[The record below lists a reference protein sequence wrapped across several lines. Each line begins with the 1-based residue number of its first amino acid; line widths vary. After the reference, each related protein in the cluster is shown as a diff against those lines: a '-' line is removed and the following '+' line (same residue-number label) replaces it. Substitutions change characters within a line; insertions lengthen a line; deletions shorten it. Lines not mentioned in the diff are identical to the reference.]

1 MDSKGFYGG
10 AKGGSEE
17 KYKIDLKCSW
27 KDQEKYSGIL
37 HVAEAKAPEFTETQ
51 RTLLVSLAEGGC
63 ETCLANGRSGE
74 EKNADGKAWKLG
86 FENSSLQL
94 RVFSSESKNSKL
106 HLHKAICIFPDI
118 SPDDLCDFIH
128 NIKHRLTWDRNVVGL
143 TAITVDDQSYTKGDG
158 KRQHKWFHMLRSTTK
173 NVGPIS
179 GREFIDAC
187 LLMHLDNGSI
197 VCASTGLTPEQIFDK
212 FPISKDRIRGIN
224 ERGSGW
230 LFEKC
235 GVSGNDCKLTY
246 TIQCDLKGWFT
257 PMLINAAIGGSFT
270 AFFEDLRA
278 ALLGQERTLAIERGL
293 EEEERLN
300 RLTQEEE
307 QGRKEEDERLKNSS
321 SGAQAK

>member
-1 MDSKGFYGG
+1 MDSKGSYGG
-10 AKGGSEE
+10 QRGGSDQ

-27 KDQEKYSGIL
+27 KDEEKYSGLVHI
-37 HVAEAKAPEFTETQ
+37 AETKTPDFSETQ
-51 RTLLVSLAEGGC
+51 RALLVSLAEGGC

-74 EKNADGKAWKLG
+74 EKNADGKTWKLA
-86 FENSSLQL
+86 FENPSLQL
-94 RVFSSESKNSKL
+94 RVFSSESRGSKL
-106 HLHKAICIFPDI
+106 HLHKAICIFPGM

-128 NIKHRLTWDRNVVGL
+128 NIKHRLAWDRNVVGL
-143 TAITVDDQSYTKGDG
+143 TAITIHDQSFTSKDG
-158 KRQHKWFHMLRSTTK
+158 RRQHKWFHMLRSTTK

-179 GREFIDAC
+179 GREFIDSC
-187 LLMHLDNGSI
+187 LLMHLDDGSI
-197 VCASTGLTPEQIFDK
+197 VSASTGLTPEQTFDK
-212 FPISKDRIRGIN
+212 FPISKDRVRGIN

-257 PMLINAAIGGSFT
+257 PMVINAAIGGSFT

-278 ALLGQERTLAIERGL
+278 ALLGQERALAIERGVDF
-293 EEEERLN
+293 EERLN
-300 RLTQEEE
+300 RLAQEEE
-307 QGRKEEDERLKNSS
+307 QGRKQEDEQLYSL